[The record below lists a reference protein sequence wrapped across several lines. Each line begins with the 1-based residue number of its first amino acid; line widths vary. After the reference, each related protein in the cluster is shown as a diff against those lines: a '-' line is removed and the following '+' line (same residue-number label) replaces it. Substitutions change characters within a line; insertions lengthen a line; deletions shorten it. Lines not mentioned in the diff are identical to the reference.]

1 MKRSEIELNGEKNR
15 IAAIGLGVFVVGAL
29 VGLLAGNKDVR
40 EQLNLK
46 SKQLLSDLSGN

>member
-1 MKRSEIELNGEKNR
+1 M
-15 IAAIGLGVFVVGAL
+15 AAVGLTVFVVGAL

-46 SKQLLSDLSGN
+46 SKQLLNDLSRD